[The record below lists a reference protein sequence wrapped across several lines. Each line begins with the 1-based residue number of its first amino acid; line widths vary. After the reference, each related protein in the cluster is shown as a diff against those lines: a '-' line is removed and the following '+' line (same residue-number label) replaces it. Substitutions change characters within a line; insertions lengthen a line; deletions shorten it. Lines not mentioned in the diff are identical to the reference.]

1 MNVKIEASWKARLNQ
16 EFEKPYFSNLVSFVK
31 DEYANHTVYPPGKLI
46 FNAFDKC
53 PFDNT
58 KVVILGQDPY
68 HGARQAMGL
77 SFSVNDG
84 IAQPPS
90 LINIFRELHDD
101 LGIAVPVSG
110 NLERWATQGVLLL
123 NATLTVRANTAGSHQ
138 KKGWEQF
145 TDAVIKCISDEKEG
159 VVFMLWGKYAQDKGA
174 VIDAKKHLVLKA
186 KHPSPMSANQGGWF
200 GNKHFSQANAYLV
213 QQGKSPIAW

>member
-1 MNVKIEASWKARLNQ
+1 MDVKIESSWKTRLTG
-16 EFEKPYFSNLVSFVK
+16 EFEKPYFTQLVSFVK
-31 DEYANHTVYPPGKLI
+31 EEYQSQKIYPPGKLI

-53 PFDNT
+53 PFDQT

-68 HGARQAMGL
+68 HGLNQAMGL

-84 IAQPPS
+84 IAFPPS
-90 LINIFRELHDD
+90 LINIFKEIKDD
-101 LGIAVPVSG
+101 LGTDMPASG

-123 NATLTVRANTAGSHQ
+123 NATLTVRANSAGSHQ

-145 TDAVIKCISDEKEG
+145 TDAVIKCLSDEKEG
-159 VVFMLWGKYAQDKGA
+159 VVFLLWGKYAQDKGA
-174 VIDAKKHLVLKA
+174 VIDTKKHLVLKC

-200 GNKHFSQANAYLV
+200 GNKHFSQTNTYLV
-213 QQGKSPIAW
+213 NRGQQPIVW